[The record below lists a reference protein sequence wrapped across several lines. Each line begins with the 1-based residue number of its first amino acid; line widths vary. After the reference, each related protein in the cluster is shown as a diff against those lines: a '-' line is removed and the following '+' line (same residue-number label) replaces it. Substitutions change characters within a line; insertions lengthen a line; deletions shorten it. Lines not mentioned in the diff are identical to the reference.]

1 MNTAKTAKNAAKLAL
16 DPFEALSS
24 QAAPLAKSFLD
35 EAGEQ
40 AFGFFNG
47 ARFSPKPKEIA
58 GEELKRARTQQKIE
72 EMQAADKQASEENRR
87 AIKNLY
93 KDSRQEANREQTELK
108 QELSQ
113 LSQEVVALANA
124 SGHETKI
131 HLQNTPKV
139 GKVDIT
145 FITFVVRLLRIK
157 AEESKSAKDLVSQRA
172 NAKPATGMMAWV
184 TGKQMQIHEQGTM
197 QLQG

>member
-1 MNTAKTAKNAAKLAL
+1 MNTTKTAKNAAKIAL
-16 DPFEALSS
+16 DPFEALGS

-40 AFGFFNG
+40 AFGFFKS
-47 ARFSPKPKEIA
+47 ARFSQKPKEIA
-58 GEELKRARTQQKIE
+58 ADELKRARNQQRIE
-72 EMQAADKQASEENRR
+72 EMQAADKQASEEHRR
-87 AIKNLY
+87 SVRDLY
-93 KDSRQEANREQTELK
+93 QQTRQEGKREQSELK
-108 QELSQ
+108 QELSE
-113 LSQEVVALANA
+113 LTQEVVALANTV
-124 SGHETKI
+124 GQETKI

-157 AEESKSAKDLVSQRA
+157 AEESRSAKTLVNERRS
-172 NAKPATGMMAWV
+172 AKTGGMMAWV
-184 TGKQMQIHEQGTM
+184 TGKQMQIHEQGTL

>member
-1 MNTAKTAKNAAKLAL
+1 MNTTKTAKNAAKIAL
-16 DPFEALSS
+16 DPFEALGS

-40 AFGFFNG
+40 AFGFFKS
-47 ARFSPKPKEIA
+47 ARFSQKPKEIA
-58 GEELKRARTQQKIE
+58 ADELKRARNQQRIE
-72 EMQAADKQASEENRR
+72 EMQAADKQASEEHRR
-87 AIKNLY
+87 SVRDLY
-93 KDSRQEANREQTELK
+93 QQTRQEGKREQSELK
-108 QELSQ
+108 QELSE
-113 LSQEVVALANA
+113 LTQEVVALANTV
-124 SGHETKI
+124 GQETKI

-157 AEESKSAKDLVSQRA
+157 AEESRSAKTLVNERRSA
-172 NAKPATGMMAWV
+172 NTGGMMAWV
-184 TGKQMQIHEQGTM
+184 TGKQMQIHEQGTL

>member
-1 MNTAKTAKNAAKLAL
+1 MNTAKTAKNAAKFAL
-16 DPFEALSS
+16 DPFEALTS
-24 QAAPLAKSFLD
+24 QAAPIAKSFLD

-40 AFGFFNG
+40 AFGLFKG
-47 ARFSPKPKEIA
+47 ARFGPKPKEIA
-58 GEELKRARTQQKIE
+58 GEELKRARNQQRIE
-72 EMQAADKQASEENRR
+72 EMQAADRQASEENRK
-87 AIKNLY
+87 AIRDLY
-93 KDSRQEANREQTELK
+93 KESRQEASRDQNELK
-108 QELSQ
+108 QQ
-113 LSQEVVALANA
+113 LSDLTQEVVSLAKA
-124 SGHETKI
+124 SSQETKI

-172 NAKPATGMMAWV
+172 SAKPGTGMMAWV
-184 TGKQMQIHEQGTM
+184 TGKQMQIHEQGTL

>member
-1 MNTAKTAKNAAKLAL
+1 MNTTKTAKSAAKFAL
-16 DPFEALSS
+16 DPFEALTS

-40 AFGFFNG
+40 AFGFFKN

-58 GEELKRARTQQKIE
+58 GEELSRARNQKKIE
-72 EMQAADKQASEENRR
+72 EMQIADKQASEEHRKS
-87 AIKNLY
+87 IKDIY
-93 KDSRQEANREQTELK
+93 KQARQESKGNQAELK
-108 QELSQ
+108 QELSE
-113 LSQEVVALANA
+113 LTQEVAALAH
-124 SGHETKI
+124 STGQETKI

-145 FITFVVRLLRIK
+145 FITFFVRLLRIK

-172 NAKPATGMMAWV
+172 NAKPGTGMMAWV
-184 TGKQMQIHEQGTM
+184 TGKQMQIHEQGTL

>member
-35 EAGEQ
+35 EASEQ

-47 ARFSPKPKEIA
+47 PRFSPKPKEIA
-58 GEELKRARTQQKIE
+58 GEELKRARNEKKLD
-72 EMQAADKQASEENRR
+72 EMKAQDEQVSKEHTK
-87 AIKNLY
+87 AIKNIYLEA
-93 KDSRQEANREQTELK
+93 RQESRKDQAELR
-108 QELSQ
+108 QELSE
-113 LSQEVVALANA
+113 LTHEVAALAKTT
-124 SGHETKI
+124 GQETKI

-145 FITFVVRLLRIK
+145 FLTFFVRLLRIK
-157 AEESKSAKDLVSQRA
+157 AEESKSAKSLVNERRT
-172 NAKPATGMMAWV
+172 AKSTGMLAWV
-184 TGKQMQIHEQGTM
+184 TGKQMQIHEQGTL

>member
-40 AFGFFNG
+40 AFGFFKG
-47 ARFSPKPKEIA
+47 PRFSAKPKEIA
-58 GEELKRARTQQKIE
+58 GEELKRARNEKRLD
-72 EMQAADKQASEENRR
+72 EMKAQDEQTSKEHTKT
-87 AIKNLY
+87 IKSIY
-93 KDSRQEANREQTELK
+93 MEARQESRKDQSDLR

-113 LSQEVVALANA
+113 LTQEVASLAKTA
-124 SGHETKI
+124 GQETKI

-145 FITFVVRLLRIK
+145 FVTFFVRLLRIK

-172 NAKPATGMMAWV
+172 SAKPGTGMMAWV
-184 TGKQMQIHEQGTM
+184 TGKQMQIHEQGTL